1 MFVGWWV
8 IFSRTCIVECLIN
21 LILKDVLFFRYENLQ
36 DVFGGYF
43 SISWFSPFTSAPLR
57 RANFTFHDVW
67 QNSFKK
73 TREGMMESL
82 WYISLSVH
90 FECRLLHR
98 SKERVHVAVK
108 AYGKKSCKFIFNAR
122 WAILKATAL
131 SYPITR
137 CHKYTEYPLHDVI
150 FNARWAILKATA
162 LCYPITRC
170 HKYTEYPLHDVM
182 LPNNF
187 RDENRGLIWSLKKE
201 KLKKNNI
208 VLFPFSFHPLFFLGL
223 IWNSKV
229 FFSRSDYACWRKRR
243 KLVIF

>member
-131 SYPITR
+131 
-137 CHKYTEYPLHDVI
+137 
-150 FNARWAILKATA
+150 
-162 LCYPITRC
+162 CYPITRC

>member
-21 LILKDVLFFRYENLQ
+21 LILKDNLFFRYENLQ

-90 FECRLLHR
+90 FECRLLDR

-108 AYGKKSCKFIFNAR
+108 AYGKKSCKF
-122 WAILKATAL
+122 
-131 SYPITR
+131 
-137 CHKYTEYPLHDVI
+137 I

-201 KLKKNNI
+201 KLKKKT
-208 VLFPFSFHPLFFLGL
+208 VWFSFRSLFILFSFLD
-223 IWNSKV
+223 WSETQKY
-229 FFSRSDYACWRKRR
+229 FFPVPIMHVGVNDENWWS
-243 KLVIF
+243 FN

>member
-8 IFSRTCIVECLIN
+8 IFSRTCMVECLIN

-57 RANFTFHDVW
+57 RVNFTFHDVW

-82 WYISLSVH
+82 WHISLSVH

-108 AYGKKSCKFIFNAR
+108 AYGKKSCKF
-122 WAILKATAL
+122 
-131 SYPITR
+131 
-137 CHKYTEYPLHDVI
+137 I

-201 KLKKNNI
+201 KLKKKTI
-208 VLFPFSFHPLFFLGL
+208 SFSFRSLFILFSFLD
-223 IWNSKV
+223 WSETQKY
-229 FFSRSDYACWRKRR
+229 FFPVPIMHVGVNDENWWS
-243 KLVIF
+243 FN

>member
-131 SYPITR
+131 
-137 CHKYTEYPLHDVI
+137 
-150 FNARWAILKATA
+150 
-162 LCYPITRC
+162 CYPITRC

-187 RDENRGLIWSLKKE
+187 RDENRGLIWSLRKE
-201 KLKKNNI
+201 K
-208 VLFPFSFHPLFFLGL
+208 F
-223 IWNSKV
+223 
-229 FFSRSDYACWRKRR
+229 
-243 KLVIF
+243 

>member
-8 IFSRTCIVECLIN
+8 IFSRTCMVECLIN

-131 SYPITR
+131 
-137 CHKYTEYPLHDVI
+137 
-150 FNARWAILKATA
+150 
-162 LCYPITRC
+162 CYPITRC

-201 KLKKNNI
+201 KLKKKSI
-208 VLFPFSFHPLFFLGL
+208 SFSFRSLFILFSFLDWSETQKYFFPFRLCML
-223 IWNSKV
+223 
-229 FFSRSDYACWRKRR
+229 A
-243 KLVIF
+243 

>member
-8 IFSRTCIVECLIN
+8 IFSRTCMVECLIN

-131 SYPITR
+131 
-137 CHKYTEYPLHDVI
+137 
-150 FNARWAILKATA
+150 
-162 LCYPITRC
+162 CYPITRC

-201 KLKKNNI
+201 KLKKKTI
-208 VLFPFSFHPLFFLGL
+208 SFSFRSLFILFSFLDWSETQKYFFPVPIMHVGVNDENWWSFNQEGAVFFLFL
-223 IWNSKV
+223 PQFVVTLKV
-229 FFSRSDYACWRKRR
+229 VF
-243 KLVIF
+243 

>member
-8 IFSRTCIVECLIN
+8 IFSRTCMVECLIN

-90 FECRLLHR
+90 FEFRLLHR

-108 AYGKKSCKFIFNAR
+108 AYGKKSCKF
-122 WAILKATAL
+122 
-131 SYPITR
+131 
-137 CHKYTEYPLHDVI
+137 I

-201 KLKKNNI
+201 KLKKKT
-208 VLFPFSFHPLFFLGL
+208 VWFSFRSLFILFSFLD
-223 IWNSKV
+223 WSETQKY
-229 FFSRSDYACWRKRR
+229 FFPVPIMHVGVNDENWWS
-243 KLVIF
+243 FN

>member
-131 SYPITR
+131 
-137 CHKYTEYPLHDVI
+137 
-150 FNARWAILKATA
+150 
-162 LCYPITRC
+162 CYPITRC

-187 RDENRGLIWSLKKE
+187 RDENRGLIWSLRKE
-201 KLKKNNI
+201 KFKKKQYRSLS
-208 VLFPFSFHPLFFLGL
+208 VLFSSSFLSWIDLKLKSIFFPFRLCML
-223 IWNSKV
+223 
-229 FFSRSDYACWRKRR
+229 A
-243 KLVIF
+243 

>member
-131 SYPITR
+131 
-137 CHKYTEYPLHDVI
+137 
-150 FNARWAILKATA
+150 
-162 LCYPITRC
+162 CYPITRC

-201 KLKKNNI
+201 KLKKKT
-208 VLFPFSFHPLFFLGL
+208 VWFSFRSLFILFSFLDWSETQKYFFPVPIMHVGVNDENWWSFNQEGAVFFLFL
-223 IWNSKV
+223 PQFVVTLKV
-229 FFSRSDYACWRKRR
+229 VF
-243 KLVIF
+243 

>member
-8 IFSRTCIVECLIN
+8 IFSRTCMVECLIN

-90 FECRLLHR
+90 FECRLLDR

-108 AYGKKSCKFIFNAR
+108 AYGKKSCKF
-122 WAILKATAL
+122 
-131 SYPITR
+131 
-137 CHKYTEYPLHDVI
+137 I

-201 KLKKNNI
+201 KLKKKNSM

>member
-8 IFSRTCIVECLIN
+8 IFSRTCMVECLIN

-131 SYPITR
+131 
-137 CHKYTEYPLHDVI
+137 
-150 FNARWAILKATA
+150 
-162 LCYPITRC
+162 CYPITRC

-201 KLKKNNI
+201 KEKKKTI
-208 VLFPFSFHPLFFLGL
+208 SFSFHPLFFLGL

>member
-8 IFSRTCIVECLIN
+8 IFSRTCMVECLIN

-131 SYPITR
+131 
-137 CHKYTEYPLHDVI
+137 
-150 FNARWAILKATA
+150 
-162 LCYPITRC
+162 CYPITRC

-201 KLKKNNI
+201 KLKKKNSM

>member
-8 IFSRTCIVECLIN
+8 IFSRTCMVECLIN

-131 SYPITR
+131 
-137 CHKYTEYPLHDVI
+137 
-150 FNARWAILKATA
+150 
-162 LCYPITRC
+162 CYPITRC

-201 KLKKNNI
+201 KLKKKTVWFSFRSLFI
-208 VLFPFSFHPLFFLGL
+208 LVSFLDWSETQKYFFPFRLCML
-223 IWNSKV
+223 
-229 FFSRSDYACWRKRR
+229 A
-243 KLVIF
+243 

>member
-8 IFSRTCIVECLIN
+8 IFSRTCMVECLIN

-90 FECRLLHR
+90 FECRLLDR

-108 AYGKKSCKFIFNAR
+108 AYGKKSCKF
-122 WAILKATAL
+122 
-131 SYPITR
+131 
-137 CHKYTEYPLHDVI
+137 I

-201 KLKKNNI
+201 KLKKKT
-208 VLFPFSFHPLFFLGL
+208 VWFSFRSLFILFSFLD
-223 IWNSKV
+223 WSETQKY
-229 FFSRSDYACWRKRR
+229 FFPVPIMHVGVNDENWWS
-243 KLVIF
+243 FN

>member
-82 WYISLSVH
+82 WYISLSAH

-98 SKERVHVAVK
+98 PKERVHVAVK
-108 AYGKKSCKFIFNAR
+108 AYGKKSCKF
-122 WAILKATAL
+122 
-131 SYPITR
+131 
-137 CHKYTEYPLHDVI
+137 I

>member
-8 IFSRTCIVECLIN
+8 IFSRTCMVECLIN

-131 SYPITR
+131 
-137 CHKYTEYPLHDVI
+137 
-150 FNARWAILKATA
+150 
-162 LCYPITRC
+162 CYPITRC

-201 KLKKNNI
+201 KLKKKTVSFSFRSLFI
-208 VLFPFSFHPLFFLGL
+208 LFSFLDWSETQKYFFPFRLCML
-223 IWNSKV
+223 
-229 FFSRSDYACWRKRR
+229 A
-243 KLVIF
+243 

>member
-131 SYPITR
+131 
-137 CHKYTEYPLHDVI
+137 
-150 FNARWAILKATA
+150 
-162 LCYPITRC
+162 CYPITRC

-201 KLKKNNI
+201 KFKKKT
-208 VLFPFSFHPLFFLGL
+208 VWFSFRSLFILFSFLD
-223 IWNSKV
+223 WSETQKY
-229 FFSRSDYACWRKRR
+229 FFPVPIMHVGVNDENWWS
-243 KLVIF
+243 FN

>member
-131 SYPITR
+131 
-137 CHKYTEYPLHDVI
+137 
-150 FNARWAILKATA
+150 
-162 LCYPITRC
+162 CYPITRC

-182 LPNNF
+182 LPSNF

-201 KLKKNNI
+201 KLKKKTI
-208 VLFPFSFHPLFFLGL
+208 SFSFRSLFILFSFLDWSETQKYFFPFRLCML
-223 IWNSKV
+223 
-229 FFSRSDYACWRKRR
+229 A
-243 KLVIF
+243 

>member
-1 MFVGWWV
+1 M
-8 IFSRTCIVECLIN
+8 VECLIN

-131 SYPITR
+131 
-137 CHKYTEYPLHDVI
+137 
-150 FNARWAILKATA
+150 
-162 LCYPITRC
+162 CYPITRC

-201 KLKKNNI
+201 KLKKKT
-208 VLFPFSFHPLFFLGL
+208 VWFSFRSLFILFSFLDWSETQKYFFPVPIMHVGVNDENWWSFNQEGTVFFLFYH
-223 IWNSKV
+223 NSK
-229 FFSRSDYACWRKRR
+229 
-243 KLVIF
+243 

>member
-8 IFSRTCIVECLIN
+8 IFSRTCMVECLIN

-131 SYPITR
+131 
-137 CHKYTEYPLHDVI
+137 
-150 FNARWAILKATA
+150 
-162 LCYPITRC
+162 CYPITRC

-201 KLKKNNI
+201 KLKKKT
-208 VLFPFSFHPLFFLGL
+208 VWFSFRSLFILFSFLDWSETQKYFFPVPIMHVGVNDENWWSFNQEGAVFFLFL
-223 IWNSKV
+223 PQFVVTLKV
-229 FFSRSDYACWRKRR
+229 VF
-243 KLVIF
+243 

>member
-8 IFSRTCIVECLIN
+8 IFSRTCMVECLIN

-108 AYGKKSCKFIFNAR
+108 ANGKKSCKFIFKAR
-122 WAILKATAL
+122 WAILKLPLFVIQLQDATN
-131 SYPITR
+131 IR
-137 CHKYTEYPLHDVI
+137 
-150 FNARWAILKATA
+150 NILFMT
-162 LCYPITRC
+162 LCCLTTSGT
-170 HKYTEYPLHDVM
+170 KTTGSS
-182 LPNNF
+182 
-187 RDENRGLIWSLKKE
+187 GLWK
-201 KLKKNNI
+201 KKN
-208 VLFPFSFHPLFFLGL
+208 
-223 IWNSKV
+223 
-229 FFSRSDYACWRKRR
+229 
-243 KLVIF
+243 

>member
-57 RANFTFHDVW
+57 RANLTFHDVW

-131 SYPITR
+131 
-137 CHKYTEYPLHDVI
+137 
-150 FNARWAILKATA
+150 
-162 LCYPITRC
+162 CYPITRC

-201 KLKKNNI
+201 KIKKKT
-208 VLFPFSFHPLFFLGL
+208 VWFSFRSLFILFSFLDWSETQKYFFPVPIMHVGVNDENWWSFNQEGAVFFLFL
-223 IWNSKV
+223 PQFVVTLKV
-229 FFSRSDYACWRKRR
+229 VF
-243 KLVIF
+243 

>member
-108 AYGKKSCKFIFNAR
+108 ANGKKSCKFIFNAR
-122 WAILKATAL
+122 L
-131 SYPITR
+131 
-137 CHKYTEYPLHDVI
+137 
-150 FNARWAILKATA
+150 AILKATA

-201 KLKKNNI
+201 KLKKKKTI
-208 VLFPFSFHPLFFLGL
+208 RSLSVLFSSSFLSWIDLKLKSIFFPFRLCML
-223 IWNSKV
+223 
-229 FFSRSDYACWRKRR
+229 A
-243 KLVIF
+243 

>member
-8 IFSRTCIVECLIN
+8 IFSRTCMVECLIN

-98 SKERVHVAVK
+98 SKERVHVAIK
-108 AYGKKSCKFIFNAR
+108 AYGKKSCKF
-122 WAILKATAL
+122 
-131 SYPITR
+131 
-137 CHKYTEYPLHDVI
+137 I

-201 KLKKNNI
+201 KLKKKT
-208 VLFPFSFHPLFFLGL
+208 VWFSFRSLFILFSFLD
-223 IWNSKV
+223 WSETQKY
-229 FFSRSDYACWRKRR
+229 FFPVPIMHVGVNDENWWS
-243 KLVIF
+243 FN

>member
-8 IFSRTCIVECLIN
+8 IFSRTCMVECLIN

-131 SYPITR
+131 
-137 CHKYTEYPLHDVI
+137 
-150 FNARWAILKATA
+150 
-162 LCYPITRC
+162 CYPITRC

-201 KLKKNNI
+201 KLKKKTVWFSFRSLFILFSFLDWSETQKYFFPVPIMHVGVNDENWWSFNQEGTVFFLFSPQFVVTLK
-208 VLFPFSFHPLFFLGL
+208 VLF
-223 IWNSKV
+223 
-229 FFSRSDYACWRKRR
+229 
-243 KLVIF
+243 

>member
-131 SYPITR
+131 
-137 CHKYTEYPLHDVI
+137 
-150 FNARWAILKATA
+150 
-162 LCYPITRC
+162 CYPITRC

-201 KLKKNNI
+201 KLKKKT
-208 VLFPFSFHPLFFLGL
+208 VWFSFRSLFILFSFLDWSETQKYFFPVPIMHVGVNDENWWSFNQEGAVFFLFYH
-223 IWNSKV
+223 NS
-229 FFSRSDYACWRKRR
+229 
-243 KLVIF
+243 

>member
-73 TREGMMESL
+73 TRERMMESL
-82 WYISLSVH
+82 WYISLGVH

-131 SYPITR
+131 
-137 CHKYTEYPLHDVI
+137 
-150 FNARWAILKATA
+150 
-162 LCYPITRC
+162 CYPITRC

-182 LPNNF
+182 LPSNF
-187 RDENRGLIWSLKKE
+187 RDENHGLIWSLKKE
-201 KLKKNNI
+201 KLKKKPI
-208 VLFPFSFHPLFFLGL
+208 SFSFRSLFILFSFLDWSETQKYFFPVPIMHVGVNDENWWSFNQEGAVFFLFYH
-223 IWNSKV
+223 NS
-229 FFSRSDYACWRKRR
+229 
-243 KLVIF
+243 

>member
-8 IFSRTCIVECLIN
+8 IFSRTCMVECLIN

-73 TREGMMESL
+73 TREGVMESL

-108 AYGKKSCKFIFNAR
+108 AYGKKSCKF
-122 WAILKATAL
+122 
-131 SYPITR
+131 
-137 CHKYTEYPLHDVI
+137 I

>member
-8 IFSRTCIVECLIN
+8 IFSRTCMVECLIN

-73 TREGMMESL
+73 TREGMIESL

-131 SYPITR
+131 
-137 CHKYTEYPLHDVI
+137 
-150 FNARWAILKATA
+150 
-162 LCYPITRC
+162 CYPITRW

-201 KLKKNNI
+201 KLKKKTI
-208 VLFPFSFHPLFFLGL
+208 SFSFRSLFILFSFLD
-223 IWNSKV
+223 WSETQKY
-229 FFSRSDYACWRKRR
+229 FFPVPIMHVGVNDENWWS
-243 KLVIF
+243 FN

>member
-8 IFSRTCIVECLIN
+8 IFSRTCMVECLIN

-131 SYPITR
+131 
-137 CHKYTEYPLHDVI
+137 
-150 FNARWAILKATA
+150 
-162 LCYPITRC
+162 CYPITRC

-201 KLKKNNI
+201 KLKKKT
-208 VLFPFSFHPLFFLGL
+208 VWFSFRSLFILVSFLDWSETQKYFFPVPIMHVGVNDENWWSFNQEGAVFFLFL
-223 IWNSKV
+223 PQFVVTLKV
-229 FFSRSDYACWRKRR
+229 VF
-243 KLVIF
+243 

>member
-8 IFSRTCIVECLIN
+8 IFSRTCMVECLIN

-73 TREGMMESL
+73 TREGMIESL

-131 SYPITR
+131 
-137 CHKYTEYPLHDVI
+137 
-150 FNARWAILKATA
+150 
-162 LCYPITRC
+162 CYPITRW

-201 KLKKNNI
+201 KLKKKTI
-208 VLFPFSFHPLFFLGL
+208 SFSFRSLFILFSFLD
-223 IWNSKV
+223 WSETQKY
-229 FFSRSDYACWRKRR
+229 FFPVPIMHVGVNDDNWWS
-243 KLVIF
+243 FN

>member
-8 IFSRTCIVECLIN
+8 IFSRTCMVECLIN

-131 SYPITR
+131 
-137 CHKYTEYPLHDVI
+137 
-150 FNARWAILKATA
+150 
-162 LCYPITRC
+162 CYPITRC

-201 KLKKNNI
+201 KFKKKPI
-208 VLFPFSFHPLFFLGL
+208 SFSFRSLFILFSFLDWSETQKYFFPFRLCML
-223 IWNSKV
+223 
-229 FFSRSDYACWRKRR
+229 A
-243 KLVIF
+243 

>member
-8 IFSRTCIVECLIN
+8 IFSRTCMVECLIN

-131 SYPITR
+131 
-137 CHKYTEYPLHDVI
+137 
-150 FNARWAILKATA
+150 
-162 LCYPITRC
+162 CYPITRC

-201 KLKKNNI
+201 KLKKKT
-208 VLFPFSFHPLFFLGL
+208 VWFSFRSLFILFSFLDWSETQKYFFPVPIMHVGVNDENWWSFNQEGAVFFLFYH
-223 IWNSKV
+223 NS
-229 FFSRSDYACWRKRR
+229 
-243 KLVIF
+243 

>member
-8 IFSRTCIVECLIN
+8 IFSRTCMVECLIN

-73 TREGMMESL
+73 TREGVMESL

-131 SYPITR
+131 
-137 CHKYTEYPLHDVI
+137 
-150 FNARWAILKATA
+150 
-162 LCYPITRC
+162 CYPITRC

-187 RDENRGLIWSLKKE
+187 RDENCGLIWSLKKE
-201 KLKKNNI
+201 KLKKKSI
-208 VLFPFSFHPLFFLGL
+208 SFSFRSLFILFSFLD
-223 IWNSKV
+223 WSETQKY
-229 FFSRSDYACWRKRR
+229 FFPVPIMHVGVNDENWWS
-243 KLVIF
+243 FN

>member
-8 IFSRTCIVECLIN
+8 IFSRTCMVECLIN

-73 TREGMMESL
+73 TREGMIESL

-108 AYGKKSCKFIFNAR
+108 AYGKKSCKF
-122 WAILKATAL
+122 
-131 SYPITR
+131 
-137 CHKYTEYPLHDVI
+137 I

-201 KLKKNNI
+201 KLKKKTI
-208 VLFPFSFHPLFFLGL
+208 SFSFRSLFILFSFLD
-223 IWNSKV
+223 WSETQKY
-229 FFSRSDYACWRKRR
+229 FFPVPIMHVGVNDENWWS
-243 KLVIF
+243 FN

>member
-131 SYPITR
+131 
-137 CHKYTEYPLHDVI
+137 
-150 FNARWAILKATA
+150 
-162 LCYPITRC
+162 CYPITRC

-201 KLKKNNI
+201 KLKKKNSM